1 MFSAGSMSHN
11 LWRTLS
17 FGVTM
22 SPYVSNFDA
31 MSCTFS
37 VMASPPLYVK
47 NTGPMFALYMSV
59 SFVRSSSFFCKV
71 FSCFLILFVS

>member
-1 MFSAGSMSHN
+1 MSHN

-47 NTGPMFALYMSV
+47 NTGPMFAL
-59 SFVRSSSFFCKV
+59 
-71 FSCFLILFVS
+71 